1 MIGIS
6 CGLNGNQVER
16 LDFFKEVMFWLF
28 LNVITII
35 TIMANLIRLFFE
47 ETLEAVAATTNDDKE
62 VETTRPTTV
71 TVSQIIYSTDA
82 ANAV

>member
-62 VETTRPTTV
+62 AETTRPDT
-71 TVSQIIYSTDA
+71 
-82 ANAV
+82 

>member
-47 ETLEAVAATTNDDKE
+47 ETLEAQRQRSGDNETYDSDCFTNHLFD
-62 VETTRPTTV
+62 
-71 TVSQIIYSTDA
+71 
-82 ANAV
+82 

>member
-16 LDFFKEVMFWLF
+16 LDFLKEVMFWLF

-62 VETTRPTTV
+62 AETTRPDT
-71 TVSQIIYSTDA
+71 
-82 ANAV
+82 

>member
-6 CGLNGNQVER
+6 CGLNGNQVSR
-16 LDFFKEVMFWLF
+16 LDFLEEVMFWLF

-62 VETTRPTTV
+62 AETTRPDT
-71 TVSQIIYSTDA
+71 
-82 ANAV
+82 

>member
-62 VETTRPTTV
+62 AETTRPDTEAI
-71 TVSQIIYSTDA
+71 SQINYSTDA